1 MTSGRIIGD
10 YLEDMLDAMEKVGQ
24 FIQGITFDTFA
35 GDDKTVFAVIRALEI
50 VGEAAKRVPPDIRD
64 RYPDVPWR
72 AIAGMRDKLIHE
84 YMVVNLAVV
93 WKTATED
100 LPQLA
105 PAIRKI
111 LLDLEKDSG

>member
-1 MTSGRIIGD
+1 MN
-10 YLEDMLDAMEKVGQ
+10 
-24 FIQGITFDTFA
+24 FDTFT

-50 VGEAAKRVPPDIRD
+50 VGEAAKRVPQDVRD

-72 AIAGMRDKLIHE
+72 SIAGMRDKLIHE

-105 PAIRKI
+105 PAIRNI
-111 LLDLEKDSG
+111 LLEMGKDRWVRR